1 VEAGIDLAEGDFLR
15 PDRLRLLCYRV
26 RSGVLRAA
34 GSRDMMFMF
43 RSVFRAFAIFMTAC
57 GVTRLLSILTSWVP
71 AYEIEGLTKGF
82 LALISI
88 GITMGLLLLPRI
100 LVLLTRIQL

>member
-15 PDRLRLLCYRV
+15 PDRLRPLCYRV

-43 RSVFRAFAIFMTAC
+43 RSVFRAFAIFMTAW
-57 GVTRLLSILTSWVP
+57 GVTRLLSILTLWVP
-71 AYEIEGLTKGF
+71 VYHIGGLAKGF
-82 LALISI
+82 LALISV
-88 GITMGLLLLPRI
+88 GVTALLLMLPRL
-100 LVLLTRIQL
+100 LVLPTRIQR